1 MLTDSN
7 IDVIEWVAG
16 RIQVHNPHRL
26 AEEVS
31 HKYFRHS
38 KYASFQRQLNY
49 FRFRKIEGK
58 EKVSPCAYVND
69 DATDDLR
76 SLLFI
81 KRKTN
86 GSTSRKTTNKA
97 ADPKKDN
104 DVSSKP
110 TDTPTLNIKPEKI
123 SSSPNCGSKRPLSNV
138 NNNLYDESTKRRTVL
153 ESLTPNGPVLS
164 SITVSYTSQQTLPSG
179 SKPLSECLHFP
190 SENTLAV
197 LTKVQKN
204 PNNIYT
210 SFPINMNMNT
220 ISTGLETRS
229 INTNSIMPCPATTA
243 MNAAVSSNNTNC
255 YESAPYLGSLISEHN
270 GMPPPSSSNEKGKES
285 GNAKRE
291 K

>member
-49 FRFRKIEGK
+49 FRFRKIAGK
-58 EKVSPCAYVND
+58 EKVSPYAYVND

-123 SSSPNCGSKRPLSNV
+123 SSSPNCGSKRSLSDMD

-153 ESLTPNGPVLS
+153 ESLTPTGPVLS
-164 SITVSYTSQQTLPSG
+164 RITVSSNSQQTFPSG
-179 SKPLSECLHFP
+179 
-190 SENTLAV
+190 N
-197 LTKVQKN
+197 
-204 PNNIYT
+204 
-210 SFPINMNMNT
+210 
-220 ISTGLETRS
+220 
-229 INTNSIMPCPATTA
+229 
-243 MNAAVSSNNTNC
+243 
-255 YESAPYLGSLISEHN
+255 
-270 GMPPPSSSNEKGKES
+270 
-285 GNAKRE
+285 
-291 K
+291 